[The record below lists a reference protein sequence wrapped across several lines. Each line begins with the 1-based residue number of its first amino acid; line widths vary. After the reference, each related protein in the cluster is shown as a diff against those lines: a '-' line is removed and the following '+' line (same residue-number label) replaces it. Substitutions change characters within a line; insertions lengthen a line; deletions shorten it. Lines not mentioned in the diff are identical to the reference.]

1 MTQVSINCPVV
12 VQPMS
17 VVSAIGIRRR
27 FASGLL
33 RHMPSRAR
41 PPSP

>member
-1 MTQVSINCPVV
+1 MNPVSINYAVV

-17 VVSAIGIRRR
+17 VVNAVGIYHQPGY
-27 FASGLL
+27 GLL
-33 RHMPSRAR
+33 RHAPNRAR